1 MSTKTE
7 QKTFN
12 CSLRVPAADVDKV
25 DAILIRHQAWMR
37 ATHSLSG
44 DAGLV
49 QLVDY
54 HVVKSNELKDIVDPS
69 QGTTGSVIYFV
80 NETYVYPDG
89 PSQHLEQAMKW
100 DGVGEFIEMV
110 KTYSVSSCW
119 GEVMLTH

>member
-37 ATHSLSG
+37 ATHSLSD

-54 HVVKSNELKDIVDPS
+54 HVAEAVNDI
-69 QGTTGSVIYFV
+69 
-80 NETYVYPDG
+80 ETPRA
-89 PSQHLEQAMKW
+89 Q
-100 DGVGEFIEMV
+100 
-110 KTYSVSSCW
+110 
-119 GEVMLTH
+119 